1 MNMWRGEVSTDE
13 EDEAAQWRHARRYKK
28 DLYQF
33 PDCRD
38 PDHPGCVHCN
48 PEDPEEGEE
57 E

>member
-28 DLYQF
+28 LLDRN

-38 PDHPGCVHCN
+38 PDHPGCPSCY
-48 PEDPEEGEE
+48 PEDFEEGEE
-57 E
+57 A